1 MTEFTFFEIHLH
13 DGLSFS
19 ATNTAPAIGG
29 SGSEAA
35 DGSSGE
41 TADGEVGNSEA
52 DAPVDENGPSA
63 GSTSGRVRIG
73 AVVAL
78 VLLVALAAAA
88 KYLRADD
95 DVELA
100 ELDDFAEE

>member
-29 SGSEAA
+29 SGGGASDAGTEQSEAGTVA
-35 DGSSGE
+35 DEGGSAPGDGSP
-41 TADGEVGNSEA
+41 A
-52 DAPVDENGPSA
+52 DAR
-63 GSTSGRVRIG
+63 SGQVRIG
-73 AVVAL
+73 ALVAL

-88 KYLRADD
+88 KYLRGDD
-95 DVELA
+95 DLELT

>member
-29 SGSEAA
+29 SGDEAA
-35 DGSSGE
+35 SSE
-41 TADGEVGNSEA
+41 ADGEESS
-52 DAPVDENGPSA
+52 D
-63 GSTSGRVRIG
+63 GSGGTEETGTPLGEDSGRLRIG
-73 AVVAL
+73 ALVAL

-88 KYLRADD
+88 KYLRGDD
-95 DVELA
+95 DLELT

>member
-29 SGSEAA
+29 SGEGASDGGTEQSEAGSVA
-35 DGSSGE
+35 DEGGSTDDGSPAGGRSGQ
-41 TADGEVGNSEA
+41 
-52 DAPVDENGPSA
+52 
-63 GSTSGRVRIG
+63 VRIG

-88 KYLRADD
+88 KYLRGGDD
-95 DVELA
+95 AELT